1 LLLLYVIKSYF
12 KLLREGSLDEERRR
26 VNGLKAPEQFAC
38 DPFAS
43 VSQSKCFCPRS
54 QKIDVKYRQ
63 RWRNEFNRAVD
74 PSGQRSK
81 FPFAIYQD
89 NSTFSE
95 PNSRE
100 DAVRALVL
108 RNSGIIKKRYP
119 CMPSIVI
126 AVIGPEQSDEG
137 RECALT
143 KEVQSSVRRCTD
155 VDINPLSC
163 VWYVSCLADVASY
176 SQPQIRT
183 EVFQFYESVLFY
195 VIDDLIKDNEG
206 QWKEFIG
213 NVKEDYVKSHA
224 AVDFVKSV
232 LNADK
237 HARVIR
243 ALSQAKSVVLVN
255 NMDSETTAKSEFDC
269 VCEMFRTFKFF
280 DHLEVFKHRSDRSR
294 VARVFVVPNAGAERR
309 TDYVK
314 AFRTGAHLLMLM
326 DRGVLTNPLSSIK
339 GSTVQNSLQTFYF
352 FFQSVH
358 LTLRSIELFFR
369 YFLHHMAF
377 VKQIRFVKHIR
388 FPVAGEA
395 KCIFFSHKNINIA
408 ERVQNLKKAFRYVLG
423 ETKIFH
429 NGNNQLDWKHLCFM
443 FQCMSLL
450 QTNCMLSMDK
460 DIKGM
465 WEIFSQTEESKQGN
479 KTKKQFFQFFDLA
492 GLTNSAKNVTN
503 EVHLANSAL
512 EQVLR
517 TFTFDWYEPFRPDSG
532 ATDDNFW
539 NPTHEIAQ
547 ICESSKVFIVPSLQ
561 PEHMS
566 FGFSRIAIDSHA
578 SASVRLNGETAL
590 MSAACSG
597 NKKHVE
603 RLMQGCSLSQIMS
616 RSEQSAAKGLDAL
629 FMCLFY
635 AHIDVAK
642 IIVQGILDNFSDD
655 LATHPFCAHDVLG
668 CTSFMLA
675 SRYGDQSLLDSMCQL
690 LEKYSSN
697 CSLSEVRDDPDSKR
711 SSMSTQEL
719 LDLNLNRVLM
729 RQDRNGA
736 NALHHAVIAAN
747 LEAVKWIKEKREK
760 LQTESWYTNLND
772 DDREQLK
779 ARGSIHNIPDLD
791 RPEGLYNMLQ
801 WKTSSVFQGG
811 YVTEHNTRVLSPAFA
826 LIYNDSN
833 QYAETDIRSFL
844 KRTLHDD
851 YTLLFVSLFAVDSRF
866 MCQVDN
872 ETLSINVEPLQE
884 YELAVLL
891 WRWSDSNPCRERQ
904 SVQWPCD
911 SESDLAIRLGNLK
924 KEYEL
929 SSNCS
934 EPPKPDDLHFD
945 LARHMM
951 KRCLRSK
958 EEFHRRQELE
968 QTRECNAKHVE
979 VETRENIAQTLAEFT
994 PGESSSW
1001 SEVFPHI
1008 EFALV
1013 ALTYL

>member
-1 LLLLYVIKSYF
+1 MKSYF
-12 KLLREGSLDEERRR
+12 KLLREGSLDEEHKR
-26 VNGLKAPEQFAC
+26 VNDLKAPEQFAC

-63 RWRNEFNRAVD
+63 KWRDEFNRAVG
-74 PSGQRSK
+74 PSGQPSK

-89 NSTFSE
+89 NSTLSE

-126 AVIGPEQSDEG
+126 AVIGPEQSNKG

-143 KEVQSSVRRCTD
+143 KEAQSSVRRCTD
-155 VDINPLSC
+155 VDVNPLSC
-163 VWYVSCLADVASY
+163 VWYVSCLADVASF
-176 SQPQIRT
+176 SLPQIKT
-183 EVFQFYESVLFY
+183 GFFQFYESVLFY
-195 VIDDLIKDNEG
+195 VIDDLIKNNEG
-206 QWKEFIG
+206 IWKEFIG
-213 NVKEDYVKSHA
+213 NVKGDYVKSHA

-237 HARVIR
+237 HAPVIR
-243 ALSQAKSVVLVN
+243 ALSQANSVVLVN
-255 NMDSETTAKSEFDC
+255 NMDSKTTAKSEFDC

-280 DHLEVFKHRSDRSR
+280 DNLEVFKHRSDRSR

-314 AFRTGAHLLMLM
+314 AFRTGAHLLM

-339 GSTVQNSLQTFYF
+339 GSKVQNSLQTFYF

-377 VKQIRFVKHIR
+377 VKQIRF
-388 FPVAGEA
+388 PVAGEA
-395 KCIFFSHKNINIA
+395 KSIFFSHKNINIA
-408 ERVQNLKKAFRYVLG
+408 ERVQRLKKAFRDVLG

-450 QTNCMLSMDK
+450 QTDCMLSMDR
-460 DIKGM
+460 DIKCM
-465 WEIFSQTEESKQGN
+465 WGIFSRTEEFKQGN
-479 KTKKQFFQFFDLA
+479 KTQKQFFQFFDLA
-492 GLTNSAKNVTN
+492 GLTSSAENVTN
-503 EVHLANSAL
+503 EVHLANAAL

-547 ICESSKVFIVPSLQ
+547 ICESSKLFIVPSLQ

-597 NKKHVE
+597 NEKHVK

-616 RSEQSAAKGLDAL
+616 RSEQSGAKGLDAL

-635 AHIDVAK
+635 AHVKVAK
-642 IIVQGILDNFSDD
+642 IIVQCILDEFSDD

-668 CTSFMLA
+668 CTTFMLA
-675 SRYGDQSLLDSMCQL
+675 SRYGDQSLLDSMCEL

-697 CSLSEVRDDPDSKR
+697 YSRSEVKDDPDSKR

-719 LDLNLNRVLM
+719 RDLNLNRVLM
-729 RQDRNGA
+729 QQDRNGA

-791 RPEGLYNMLQ
+791 RPEGLYDMLQ
-801 WKTSSVFQGG
+801 LKTSSVFQGG
-811 YVTEHNTRVLSPAFA
+811 YVTEHVKTRVLSPAFA
-826 LIYNDSN
+826 LIYNTN
-833 QYAETDIRSFL
+833 QHAETDIRSFL
-844 KRTLHDD
+844 KHTLHDD
-851 YTLLFVSLFAVDSRF
+851 YSLLFVSLFAVDSRL

-891 WRWSDSNPCRERQ
+891 WRWSDSNPCCERQ
-904 SVQWPCD
+904 SMQWPCD
-911 SESDLAIRLGNLK
+911 SESDLAKRLGNLK

-929 SSNCS
+929 SSNS
-934 EPPKPDDLHFD
+934 SPEPPIPDDQHFD
-945 LARHMM
+945 LARRMM

-958 EEFHRRQELE
+958 EEFHRQQELE
-968 QTRECNAKHVE
+968 QTRECSAKHAE
-979 VETRENIAQTLAEFT
+979 VETRENIAQTLTEFT

-1001 SEVFPHI
+1001 SRVFPHI
-1008 EFALV
+1008 ELALV
-1013 ALTYL
+1013 KLTYL